1 MMRIRVSIITAL
13 SWLFWATLPVFAQT
27 NYSLQQALQTAKA
40 NNPILKTQ
48 FLNIGIAE
56 SDIVTAKLRPNPALN
71 NQSLQL
77 TAPKY
82 YPPNTQWSDG
92 KNRQVW
98 WQVTKPFQLP
108 ALRKYKIETAEKN
121 VSFNQKLYSETE
133 RGLFQQVASKWV
145 DVWTTKKQLD
155 ILRLAKNNTDSLV
168 TINKLRLKNQ
178 VITQTD
184 LSRTELLA
192 NQYAVQIK
200 SAEQNYKNEL
210 VNLKFL
216 LGVQGEVK
224 IDTTDTF
231 NFAFPSSMDSLLLQA
246 LANRADIQTLKS
258 SIDVANSNIKLQKAL
273 AWPNPELGAIYNPQ
287 NTIPYVGFY
296 GTIQIPIFSRNQGE
310 IKKSYL
316 LKQQSEQGLATTQ
329 AQIQTEITNAYN
341 TYLTQKLNL
350 QNFGS
355 LLTQSETILSSVKF
369 SYLRGGTT
377 IIDYLEAQRSWL
389 DTQQEYYT
397 TLQSYRQSYIQL
409 LYASGLINQM
419 AK

>member
-1 MMRIRVSIITAL
+1 MRIRVSIITAL